1 MKEIESLLPH
11 RAPFLF
17 VDEILSADQ
26 ETIVGLKTFDELNLM
41 LGSLSDPNCVPGT
54 LLIES
59 MCQCGG
65 AGARKL
71 FEEAGL
77 FGLAHVESAAFH
89 LKVAI
94 GKTVKM
100 VIKNIRLS
108 ERIIKQSGIAY
119 VDEIPVAE
127 ASWTCLRFR

>member
-17 VDEILSADQ
+17 VDEIISANM
-26 ETIVGLKTFDELNLM
+26 ETIVGIKTFDEVSVIQGN
-41 LGSLSDPNCVPGT
+41 LSDPNCVPGT

-71 FEEAGL
+71 FEKAGM
-77 FGLAHVESAAFH
+77 FGLANVESAAFH

-100 VIKNIRLS
+100 VVKNIRLS

-119 VDEIPVAE
+119 VDETPVAE
-127 ASWTCLRFR
+127 ASWTCIRFK

>member
-17 VDEILSADQ
+17 VDEIISANMD
-26 ETIVGLKTFDELNLM
+26 TIVGVKTFDEVAVIQGN
-41 LGSLSDPNCVPGT
+41 LSDPDCVPCT

-59 MCQCGG
+59 LCQCGG
-65 AGARKL
+65 AGAREL
-71 FEEAGL
+71 FEKAGM
-77 FGLAHVESAAFH
+77 FGLANVESAAFH

-119 VDEIPVAE
+119 VDGTPVAE
-127 ASWTCLRFR
+127 ASWTCIRFK